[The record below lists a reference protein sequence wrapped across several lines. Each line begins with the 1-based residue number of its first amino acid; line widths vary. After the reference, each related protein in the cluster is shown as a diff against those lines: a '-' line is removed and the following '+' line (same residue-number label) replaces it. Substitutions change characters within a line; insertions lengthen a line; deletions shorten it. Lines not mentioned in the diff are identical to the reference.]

1 VALGVCTGCRETR
14 STALVLSLIPVERLP
29 LIRRG
34 DPLASMIADALE
46 GADIALRDGDILVIA
61 QKIVSKAE
69 GRIVRLAE
77 VEPSAEARTL
87 ARESIKDPRVVELI
101 LRESREVL
109 RVRPGLIV
117 VEDVRG
123 FVCANA
129 GIDRSNIEQHDGEE
143 EVALLPVDCDRSARA
158 IREDFHR
165 LTGVWISVLINDSH
179 GRAWREGTVGVT
191 IGLAG
196 MSPLWDRRGDVD
208 LTGYT
213 LEHTILGLADE
224 VAAAASLLMG
234 PASEGIPA
242 VLVRGLQVPA
252 GDGRATD
259 LQRPREM
266 DLFR

>member
-1 VALGVCTGCRETR
+1 M
-14 STALVLSLIPVERLP
+14 LSLIPVENLP
-29 LIRRG
+29 LIRQG
-34 DPLASMIADALE
+34 DPLASMIARALDE
-46 GADIALRDGDILVIA
+46 CPLALSAGDILVIA
-61 QKIVSKAE
+61 QKVVSKAE
-69 GRIVRLAE
+69 GRIVRLRD
-77 VEPSAEARTL
+77 VEPSSEAVRLAEQSA
-87 ARESIKDPRVVELI
+87 KDPRMVELI

-129 GIDRSNIEQHDGEE
+129 GIDRSNIEQHGQDE
-143 EVALLPVDCDRSARA
+143 EVALLPVDCDLSASRIRA
-158 IREDFHR
+158 ELHA
-165 LTGVWISVLINDSH
+165 LTGVWVSVLINDSH

-196 MSPLWDRRGDVD
+196 MTPLWDRRGDVD

-213 LEHTILGLADE
+213 LEHTVLGLADE
-224 VAAAASLLMG
+224 IAAAASLLMG

-242 VLVRGLQVPA
+242 VLVRGLTVPA
-252 GDGRATD
+252 GEGHATD

>member
-1 VALGVCTGCRETR
+1 
-14 STALVLSLIPVERLP
+14 VLSLIPIESLP
-29 LIRRG
+29 LVREG
-34 DPLASMIADALE
+34 DPLASMIARALTNA
-46 GADIALRDGDILVIA
+46 GITFNAGDIVVIA

-69 GRIVRLAE
+69 GRIVRLND
-77 VEPSAEARTL
+77 VEPSSTARTL
-87 ARESIKDPRVVELI
+87 AQESMKDPRIVELI

-129 GIDRSNIEQHDGEE
+129 GIDRSNIEQHGDQE
-143 EVALLPVDCDRSARA
+143 EVALLPVDSDLSAHR
-158 IREDFHR
+158 IREDLHE
-165 LTGVWISVLINDSH
+165 LTGVWIPVLINDSH

-196 MSPLWDRRGDVD
+196 MSPLWDRRGEID

-213 LEHTILGLADE
+213 LEHTVLGLADE

-242 VLVRGLQVPA
+242 VLVRGLKVPTGHGSA
-252 GDGRATD
+252 REV
-259 LQRPREM
+259 QRPRTM

>member
-1 VALGVCTGCRETR
+1 
-14 STALVLSLIPVERLP
+14 
-29 LIRRG
+29 
-34 DPLASMIADALE
+34 
-46 GADIALRDGDILVIA
+46 VIA

-69 GRIVRLAE
+69 GRVVRLQD
-77 VEPSAEARTL
+77 VEPSNGALKL
-87 ARESIKDPRVVELI
+87 ARQSAKDPRVVELI

-129 GIDRSNIEQHDGEE
+129 GIDRSNIEQHDEDE
-143 EVALLPVDCDRSARA
+143 EVALLPVDSDLSADR
-158 IREDFHR
+158 IRVELHE
-165 LTGVWISVLINDSH
+165 LTGVWVSVLINDSH

-213 LEHTILGLADE
+213 LEHTVLGLADE
-224 VAAAASLLMG
+224 IAAAASLLMG

-242 VLVRGLQVPA
+242 VLVRGLNVPS
-252 GDGRATD
+252 GGGRARD